1 MKPVEIEFLVKNNTR
16 QGLTGVSGG
25 IDGVEKDA
33 AAAQK
38 RIQALEAE
46 IARLHKVMATTP
58 KVDQTEDIRQI
69 ETLQRQLRELQAT
82 AKKTDLMPVNASA
95 VQRTYNGL
103 NVSIQQMARELPS
116 LAMGPQMFF
125 MAISNNLPIF
135 TDELA
140 RARKEYDLLTAS
152 GQKATPVW
160 KQVISSIGSFQ
171 TLLAVGITL
180 AVVYGKQIGNFVSSL
195 FRGKSAF
202 DAAAR
207 SAEAFHATM
216 LEGRRNAQSEVVK
229 LNLLYRA
236 ATDNARAMN
245 ERLEATKRLK
255 NEYPDYF
262 KNLSDEQIMVGK
274 AGDAYKSLV
283 ANIYEY
289 AKAQAAFKGMVDL
302 EQQGQMF
309 DTTANIDQYKK
320 AYDKYL
326 KAQEDVA
333 AKRKIYETTP
343 WAQRGNASE
352 PYRNL
357 TWAETLLLNARR
369 EMEELQKRIFE
380 EVKKYDGGE
389 EIIDEIKERFDGNL
403 GAFLQFIAEQRTKLA
418 TIAEKAQLKD
428 NPTGSSGSG
437 KKQPGDAD
445 SVDQLVEQYQAAI
458 LRQQQELSEQSVA
471 AMQEGADKER
481 AQIRLEYEKKRQL
494 YEEEERKMLTLIKKL
509 RASGADVDP
518 GAEKQTMAFSAAATA
533 SAAQLRDKQLAEVDK
548 KEEATYERLLQKYET
563 YQQGRLRLAEKYNN
577 DIRRLKDS
585 MVSSRL
591 EVLREQMTDY
601 FSGNVNLLSRPII
614 DAARLVEKG
623 WKDAGEGIATV
634 FSSQFGIEDSSGK
647 QREILV
653 TPILPNGD
661 VLSED
666 ELTSYIDNTLNG
678 AEDILKA
685 DTMGI
690 VIAVDVDPDG
700 SAGEK
705 LHQLQEAFYDLKQKK
720 EEGTGFDAVTSEAIK
735 SATQARDKALDEFDV
750 KFASQFP
757 QFEAWANRI
766 VSASVE
772 KLKTLLVEAQAE
784 LESLE
789 SDPASDSNAVAVAR
803 AKVVELKSKLEKYG
817 NKDPL
822 SPDDQS
828 IKKWQDLQEVLR
840 DASNEFKQI
849 GNQVEGTGGEILQ
862 LAGQVST
869 SIVTMIG
876 GIKFMATSA
885 GNELT
890 KIEKA
895 SVVLTIIAAAV
906 QVITAVVGLFSD
918 QESTMERNLRLAR
931 EFNEEL
937 RIMKERSKI
946 NSDTY
951 DSIFGDRLYDRYRQ
965 NVEVVRTALD
975 GLSETQEQ
983 IMTRGKEVF
992 ESFSKGSTGLANL
1005 DKVAKTWETVA
1016 DSVYNMQ
1023 VQTRHS
1029 TWFRSAK
1036 YKSLGSLVP
1045 ELFDDGELNMEALK
1059 EFVENGGDTFKHLSD
1074 ANRELLQSLVDDW
1087 ETYEEAIG
1095 AVNDYLQDIF
1105 GDLGNTLTDALVN
1118 AFENGTDAADS
1129 FVESVGQAMRK
1140 LAKDM
1145 IYSNTVGQAFEDAQR
1160 RFDEI
1165 NRENGLSDEERFA
1178 KWSEVMQQLVSDA
1191 MGQQDDF
1198 NRLWAEFRRI
1208 AAEAGLS
1215 IDDIQGT
1222 TQSGKAGAVNTVT
1235 QEAFSRVEGLVTSI
1249 QIHEANVDKAVEEGI
1264 VPVLGRSL
1272 EALNRI
1278 RINTDTLPLMY
1289 EMLAKFDREGI
1300 KVK

>member
-1 MKPVEIEFLVKNNTR
+1 MIKPVEIEFLVKNNTR
-16 QGLTGVSGG
+16 QGLSGVSGG
-25 IDGVEKDA
+25 IEGVEKSA
-33 AAAQK
+33 SAAQK

-46 IARLHKVMATTP
+46 IARLHKVMAETP
-58 KVDQTEDIRQI
+58 KMNQTENIRQI
-69 ETLQRQLRELQAT
+69 ETLQREIQALQNT
-82 AKKTDLMPVNASA
+82 AKKTDLMPVNAPA

-103 NVSIQQMARELPS
+103 NMSIQQMARELPS
-116 LAMGPQMFF
+116 LTMGPQMFF

-140 RARKEYDLLTAS
+140 RARREYELLTAS

-160 KQVISSIGSFQ
+160 KQVLSSIGSFQ

-180 AVVYGKQIGNFVSSL
+180 AVVYGKEIGNFVSSL
-195 FRGKSAF
+195 FLGKNAF

-216 LEGRRNAQSEVVK
+216 LEGNRNAQSEVVK

-236 ATDNARAMN
+236 ATDNARAMD

-255 NEYPDYF
+255 DEYPDYF

-274 AGDAYKSLV
+274 ASDAYKSLV

-289 AKAQAAFKGMVDL
+289 AKAQAAFKSMIDL

-309 DTTANIDQYKK
+309 DTTANIDQYKR

-333 AKRKIYETTP
+333 AKRKIYEATP
-343 WAQRGNASE
+343 WAQRGNASK
-352 PYRNL
+352 PYKDL

-369 EMEELQKRIFE
+369 EMKDLQKLVFD

-418 TIAEKAQLKD
+418 AIAEKAQLND
-428 NPTGSSGSG
+428 NPTNSP
-437 KKQPGDAD
+437 KQPENTD
-445 SVDQLVEQYQAAI
+445 SVDQLGEQYQAAV
-458 LRQQQELSEQSVA
+458 LKQQQELSELSVA
-471 AMQEGADKER
+471 AMQEGANKER
-481 AQIRLEYEKKRQL
+481 EQIRLDYEKKRQQ
-494 YEEEERKMLTLIKKL
+494 YEDEERKMLALIKKL

-518 GAEKQTMAFSAAATA
+518 GAEAQVMATSASALAAAA
-533 SAAQLRDKQLAEVDK
+533 KLRDKQLEEIDG
-548 KEEATYERLLQKYET
+548 KEAATYEKLLQKYET
-563 YQQGRLRLAEKYNN
+563 YQQGRLRLAQKYDA
-577 DIRRLKDS
+577 DIAKLAADPENQE
-585 MVSSRL
+585 M
-591 EVLREQMTDY
+591 
-601 FSGNVNLLSRPII
+601 
-614 DAARLVEKG
+614 ARL
-623 WKDAGEGIATV
+623 A
-634 FSSQFGIEDSSGK
+634 K
-647 QREILV
+647 Q
-653 TPILPNGD
+653 
-661 VLSED
+661 
-666 ELTSYIDNTLNG
+666 
-678 AEDILKA
+678 
-685 DTMGI
+685 
-690 VIAVDVDPDG
+690 
-700 SAGEK
+700 
-705 LHQLQEAFYDLKQKK
+705 
-720 EEGTGFDAVTSEAIK
+720 
-735 SATQARDKALDEFDV
+735 KALDEFDV

-757 QFEAWANRI
+757 QFEAWADRI
-766 VSASVE
+766 VAASVE
-772 KLKTLLVEAQAE
+772 KLKMLLSEAQAE
-784 LESLE
+784 LEALE
-789 SDPASDSNAVAVAR
+789 NDPTANNGAVAVAR
-803 AKVVELKSKLEKYG
+803 AKVVELKSKLEKSG
-817 NKDPL
+817 NEDPL
-822 SPDDQS
+822 APDDQS

-840 DASNEFKQI
+840 DASNEFEQI
-849 GNQVEGTGGEILQ
+849 GNQVGGTGGEILQ
-862 LAGQVST
+862 LAGQIST
-869 SIVTMIG
+869 SIITMIG
-876 GIKFMATSA
+876 GIQTMANAAAISIS
-885 GNELT
+885 NV
-890 KIEKA
+890 EKA
-895 SVVLTIIAAAV
+895 SVILTIIAAAV
-906 QVITAVVGLFSD
+906 QVITAVAGLFSD
-918 QESTMERNLRLAR
+918 QESSMERNLRLAR

-946 NSDTY
+946 DSDAY
-951 DSIFGDRLYDRYRQ
+951 DSIFGDRLYDRYKQ
-965 NVEVVRTALD
+965 NVEAVRTALD

-992 ESFSKGSTGLANL
+992 DSFSKGSTGLANL

-1016 DSVYNMQ
+1016 DSVYNMR

-1074 ANRELLQSLVDDW
+1074 ANRKLLQSLVDDW

-1105 GDLGNTLTDALVN
+1105 GDLGNTLTDALVD
-1118 AFENGTDAADS
+1118 AFENGTDAAES

-1145 IYSNTVGQAFEDAQR
+1145 IYSNTIGQAFEDAQR
-1160 RFDEI
+1160 RFDKI

-1178 KWSEVMQQLVSDA
+1178 KWSDAMQQLVSDA

-1222 TQSGKAGAVNTVT
+1222 SQSGKAGAVNTVT

-1249 QIHEANVDKAVEEGI
+1249 QIHEANVDRAVEEGI

>member
-16 QGLTGVSGG
+16 QGLSGVSGG
-25 IDGVEKDA
+25 VEGVEKSA

-46 IARLHKVMATTP
+46 IARLHKVMADTP
-58 KVDQTEDIRQI
+58 KMDQTENIRQI
-69 ETLQRQLRELQAT
+69 ETLQRELQELQST
-82 AKKTDLMPVNASA
+82 AKKTDLTPGNAPA

-103 NVSIQQMARELPS
+103 NMSIQQMARELPS

-140 RARKEYDLLTAS
+140 RARREYDLLTAS

-180 AVVYGKQIGNFVSSL
+180 AVVYGKEIGNFVSNL
-195 FRGKSAF
+195 FQGKKAF

-216 LEGRRNAQSEVVK
+216 AKGNVSAQEEITK
-229 LNLLYRA
+229 LNLLYKA
-236 ATDNARAMN
+236 ATDTVRPYEERQRAVKKLQEVYPSYFGNMDAELIMAGNLKATYDKLRTSIVELARARAASQALTKMEGEEILVTGAPSYKSFVSAFKEYAEAMSEMN
-245 ERLEATKRLK
+245 ELRGAYSRGPANDTAALEAARTSEKRFMEAADAMKEARKKL
-255 NEYPDYF
+255 F
-262 KNLSDEQIMVGK
+262 DEIG
-274 AGDAYKSLV
+274 S
-283 ANIYEY
+283 
-289 AKAQAAFKGMVDL
+289 
-302 EQQGQMF
+302 
-309 DTTANIDQYKK
+309 
-320 AYDKYL
+320 
-326 KAQEDVA
+326 
-333 AKRKIYETTP
+333 
-343 WAQRGNASE
+343 
-352 PYRNL
+352 
-357 TWAETLLLNARR
+357 
-369 EMEELQKRIFE
+369 FE
-380 EVKKYDGGE
+380 GGE
-389 EIIDEIKERFDGNL
+389 EVIKRIDEKFNGNL
-403 GAFLQFIAEQRTKLA
+403 ADYFRSNDELRRRLTEEASKSFTVDSPDDQNE
-418 TIAEKAQLKD
+418 AEKARRKAAEQALKD
-428 NPTGSSGSG
+428 AQSREKELQTS
-437 KKQPGDAD
+437 
-445 SVDQLVEQYQAAI
+445 
-458 LRQQQELSEQSVA
+458 LRKLRDEASQNGVA

-481 AQIRLEYEKKRQL
+481 AQIRLEYEKKRQQ
-494 YEEEERKMLTLIKKL
+494 YEDEERRMLALIKKL
-509 RASGADVDP
+509 RASGANVDP
-518 GAEKQTMAFSAAATA
+518 AAEKQVMAFSAAATA
-533 SAAQLRDKQLAEVDK
+533 SAAQLRDKQLAEIDK
-548 KEEATYERLLQKYET
+548 KEEATYEKLLQKYET
-563 YQQGRLRLAEKYNN
+563 YQQGRLRLAQKYDA
-577 DIRRLKDS
+577 DIAKLAADPQNQ
-585 MVSSRL
+585 
-591 EVLREQMTDY
+591 EV
-601 FSGNVNLLSRPII
+601 
-614 DAARLVEKG
+614 ARQ
-623 WKDAGEGIATV
+623 A
-634 FSSQFGIEDSSGK
+634 K
-647 QREILV
+647 Q
-653 TPILPNGD
+653 
-661 VLSED
+661 
-666 ELTSYIDNTLNG
+666 
-678 AEDILKA
+678 
-685 DTMGI
+685 
-690 VIAVDVDPDG
+690 
-700 SAGEK
+700 
-705 LHQLQEAFYDLKQKK
+705 
-720 EEGTGFDAVTSEAIK
+720 
-735 SATQARDKALDEFDV
+735 KALDEFDV

-757 QFEAWANRI
+757 QFEAWADRI
-766 VSASVE
+766 VAASVE
-772 KLKTLLVEAQAE
+772 KLKTLLAEAQAE

-789 SDPASDSNAVAVAR
+789 NNPEADSNAIAIAR
-803 AKVVELKSKLEKYG
+803 AKVVELMSELEKSG
-817 NKDPL
+817 DKAAL

-840 DASNEFKQI
+840 DASNEFEQI
-849 GNQVEGTGGEILQ
+849 GNQVGGTGGEILQ
-862 LAGQVST
+862 LAGQISS
-869 SIVTMIG
+869 SIITMIG
-876 GIKFMATSA
+876 GIQTMAKAAETSMS
-885 GNELT
+885 
-890 KIEKA
+890 KVEKA
-895 SVVLTIIAAAV
+895 SVILTIIAAAV

-918 QESTMERNLRLAR
+918 QESSMERNLRLAR

-946 NSDTY
+946 NSDAY
-951 DSIFGDRLYDRYRQ
+951 DSIFGDRLYDRYKQ
-965 NVEVVRTALD
+965 NVEAVRTALD
-975 GLSETQEQ
+975 GLSAAQEQ
-983 IMTRGKEVF
+983 IKSRGKEVF
-992 ESFSKGSTGLANL
+992 DSFSKGSTGLANL
-1005 DKVAKTWETVA
+1005 DKVANTWKTVA
-1016 DSVYNMQ
+1016 ESVYNMQ

-1045 ELFDDGELNMEALK
+1045 ELFDNGELDMEALK

-1074 ANRELLQSLVDDW
+1074 ANRELLQSLVNDW

-1105 GDLGNTLTDALVN
+1105 GELGNTLTDALVD

-1140 LAKDM
+1140 LAKEM
-1145 IYSNTVGQAFEDAQR
+1145 IYSSTLGQAFEDAQR

-1178 KWSEVMQQLVSDA
+1178 KWSDAMQQLVSDA
-1191 MGQQDDF
+1191 MGQQEDF

-1215 IDDIQGT
+1215 IDDVQGT

>member
-1 MKPVEIEFLVKNNTR
+1 MIKPVEIEFLVKNNTR
-16 QGLTGVSGG
+16 QGLSGVSGG
-25 IDGVEKDA
+25 IEGVEKSA
-33 AAAQK
+33 SAAQK

-46 IARLHKVMATTP
+46 IARLHKVMAETP
-58 KVDQTEDIRQI
+58 KMNQTENIRQI
-69 ETLQRQLRELQAT
+69 ETLQREIQALQNT
-82 AKKTDLMPVNASA
+82 AKKTDLMPVNAPA

-103 NVSIQQMARELPS
+103 NMSIQQMARELPS
-116 LAMGPQMFF
+116 LTMGPQMFF

-140 RARKEYDLLTAS
+140 RARREYELLTAS

-160 KQVISSIGSFQ
+160 KQVLSSIGSFQ

-180 AVVYGKQIGNFVSSL
+180 AVVYGKEIGNFVSSL
-195 FRGKSAF
+195 FLGKNAF

-216 LEGRRNAQSEVVK
+216 LEGNRNAQSEVVK

-236 ATDNARAMN
+236 ATDNARAMD

-255 NEYPDYF
+255 DEYPDYF

-274 AGDAYKSLV
+274 ASDAYKSLV

-289 AKAQAAFKGMVDL
+289 AKAQAAFKSMIDL

-309 DTTANIDQYKK
+309 DTTANIDQYKR

-326 KAQEDVA
+326 KFQEDVA
-333 AKRKIYETTP
+333 AKRKIYEATP
-343 WAQRGNASE
+343 WAQRGNASK
-352 PYRNL
+352 PYKDL
-357 TWAETLLLNARR
+357 TWAEVLLLNARR
-369 EMEELQKRIFE
+369 EMEDLQKQIFE

-389 EIIDEIKERFDGNL
+389 EVIDEIKERFDGNL

-418 TIAEKAQLKD
+418 AIAEKAQLND
-428 NPTGSSGSG
+428 NPTSE
-437 KKQPGDAD
+437 KKQSKNTD
-445 SVDQLVEQYQAAI
+445 SVDQLGEQYQAAV
-458 LRQQQELSEQSVA
+458 LKQRQELSELSVA

-481 AQIRLEYEKKRQL
+481 AQIRLEYEKKRQQ
-494 YEEEERKMLTLIKKL
+494 YEDEERKMLALIKKL

-518 GAEKQTMAFSAAATA
+518 GAEKQVMAFSAAATS

-548 KEEATYERLLQKYET
+548 KEEATYEKLLQKYET
-563 YQQGRLRLAEKYNN
+563 YQQGRLRLAQKYDA
-577 DIRRLKDS
+577 DIAKLAAAPQNQ
-585 MVSSRL
+585 
-591 EVLREQMTDY
+591 EVAQQ
-601 FSGNVNLLSRPII
+601 
-614 DAARLVEKG
+614 A
-623 WKDAGEGIATV
+623 
-634 FSSQFGIEDSSGK
+634 K
-647 QREILV
+647 Q
-653 TPILPNGD
+653 
-661 VLSED
+661 
-666 ELTSYIDNTLNG
+666 
-678 AEDILKA
+678 
-685 DTMGI
+685 
-690 VIAVDVDPDG
+690 
-700 SAGEK
+700 
-705 LHQLQEAFYDLKQKK
+705 
-720 EEGTGFDAVTSEAIK
+720 
-735 SATQARDKALDEFDV
+735 KALDEFDV

-757 QFEAWANRI
+757 QFEAWADRI
-766 VSASVE
+766 VAASVE
-772 KLKTLLVEAQAE
+772 KLKMLLSEAQAE
-784 LESLE
+784 LEALE
-789 SDPASDSNAVAVAR
+789 NDPTANNGAVAVAR
-803 AKVVELKSKLEKYG
+803 AKVVELKSKLEKSG
-817 NKDPL
+817 NEDPL
-822 SPDDQS
+822 APDDQS

-840 DASNEFKQI
+840 DASNEFEQI
-849 GNQVEGTGGEILQ
+849 GNQVGGTGGEILQ
-862 LAGQVST
+862 LAGQIST
-869 SIVTMIG
+869 SIITMIG
-876 GIKFMATSA
+876 GIQTMANAAAISIS
-885 GNELT
+885 NV
-890 KIEKA
+890 EKA
-895 SVVLTIIAAAV
+895 SVILTIIAAAV
-906 QVITAVVGLFSD
+906 QVITAVAGLFSD
-918 QESTMERNLRLAR
+918 QESSMERNLRLAR

-946 NSDTY
+946 DSDAY
-951 DSIFGDRLYDRYRQ
+951 DSIFGDRLYDRYKQ
-965 NVEVVRTALD
+965 NVEAVRTALD

-992 ESFSKGSTGLANL
+992 DSFSKGSTGLANL

-1016 DSVYNMQ
+1016 DSVYNMR

-1074 ANRELLQSLVDDW
+1074 ANRKLLQSLVDDW

-1105 GDLGNTLTDALVN
+1105 GDLGNTLTDALVD
-1118 AFENGTDAADS
+1118 AFENGTDAAES

-1145 IYSNTVGQAFEDAQR
+1145 IYSNTIGQAFEDAQR

-1178 KWSEVMQQLVSDA
+1178 KWSDAMQQLVSDA

-1222 TQSGKAGAVNTVT
+1222 SQSGKAGAVNTVT

-1249 QIHEANVDKAVEEGI
+1249 QIHEANVDRAVEEGI

>member
-1 MKPVEIEFLVKNNTR
+1 MIKPVEIEFLVKNNTR
-16 QGLTGVSGG
+16 QGLSGVSGG
-25 IDGVEKDA
+25 IEGVEKSA
-33 AAAQK
+33 SAAQK

-46 IARLHKVMATTP
+46 IARLHKVMAETP
-58 KVDQTEDIRQI
+58 KMNQTENIRQI
-69 ETLQRQLRELQAT
+69 ETLQREIQALQNT
-82 AKKTDLMPVNASA
+82 AKKTDLMPVNAPA

-103 NVSIQQMARELPS
+103 NMSIQQMARELPS
-116 LAMGPQMFF
+116 LTMGPQMFF

-140 RARKEYDLLTAS
+140 RARREYELLTAS

-160 KQVISSIGSFQ
+160 KQVLSSIGSFQ

-180 AVVYGKQIGNFVSSL
+180 AVVYGKEIGNFVSSL
-195 FRGKSAF
+195 FLGKNAF

-216 LEGRRNAQSEVVK
+216 LEGNRNAQSEVVK

-236 ATDNARAMN
+236 ATDNARAMD

-255 NEYPDYF
+255 DEYPDYF

-274 AGDAYKSLV
+274 ASDAYKSLV

-289 AKAQAAFKGMVDL
+289 AKAQAAFKSMVDL

-309 DTTANIDQYKK
+309 DTTANIDQYKR

-326 KAQEDVA
+326 KFQEDVA
-333 AKRKIYETTP
+333 AKRKIYEATP
-343 WAQRGNASE
+343 WAQRGNASK
-352 PYRNL
+352 PYKDL
-357 TWAETLLLNARR
+357 TWAEVLLLNARR
-369 EMEELQKRIFE
+369 EMEDLQKQIFE

-389 EIIDEIKERFDGNL
+389 EVIDEIKERFDGNL

-418 TIAEKAQLKD
+418 AIAEKAQLND
-428 NPTGSSGSG
+428 NPTSE
-437 KKQPGDAD
+437 KKQSKNTD
-445 SVDQLVEQYQAAI
+445 SVDQLGEQYQAAV
-458 LRQQQELSEQSVA
+458 LKQRQELSELSVA

-481 AQIRLEYEKKRQL
+481 AQIRLEYEKKRQQ
-494 YEEEERKMLTLIKKL
+494 YEDEERKMLALIKKL

-518 GAEKQTMAFSAAATA
+518 GAEKQVMAFSAAATS

-548 KEEATYERLLQKYET
+548 KEEATYEKLLQKYET
-563 YQQGRLRLAEKYNN
+563 YQQGRLRLAQKYDA
-577 DIRRLKDS
+577 DIAKLAAAPQNQ
-585 MVSSRL
+585 
-591 EVLREQMTDY
+591 EVAQQ
-601 FSGNVNLLSRPII
+601 
-614 DAARLVEKG
+614 A
-623 WKDAGEGIATV
+623 
-634 FSSQFGIEDSSGK
+634 K
-647 QREILV
+647 Q
-653 TPILPNGD
+653 
-661 VLSED
+661 
-666 ELTSYIDNTLNG
+666 
-678 AEDILKA
+678 
-685 DTMGI
+685 
-690 VIAVDVDPDG
+690 
-700 SAGEK
+700 
-705 LHQLQEAFYDLKQKK
+705 
-720 EEGTGFDAVTSEAIK
+720 
-735 SATQARDKALDEFDV
+735 KALDEFDV

-757 QFEAWANRI
+757 QFEAWADRI
-766 VSASVE
+766 VAASVE
-772 KLKTLLVEAQAE
+772 KLKMLLSEAQAE
-784 LESLE
+784 LEALE
-789 SDPASDSNAVAVAR
+789 NDPTANNGAVAVAR
-803 AKVVELKSKLEKYG
+803 AKVVELKSKLEKSG
-817 NKDPL
+817 NEDPL
-822 SPDDQS
+822 APDDQS

-840 DASNEFKQI
+840 DASNEFEQI
-849 GNQVEGTGGEILQ
+849 GNQVGGTGGEILQ
-862 LAGQVST
+862 LAGQIST
-869 SIVTMIG
+869 SIITMIG
-876 GIKFMATSA
+876 GIQTMANAAAISIS
-885 GNELT
+885 NV
-890 KIEKA
+890 EKA
-895 SVVLTIIAAAV
+895 SVILTIIAAAV
-906 QVITAVVGLFSD
+906 QVITAVAGLFSD
-918 QESTMERNLRLAR
+918 QESSMERNLRLAR

-946 NSDTY
+946 DSDAY
-951 DSIFGDRLYDRYRQ
+951 DSIFGDRLYDRYKQ
-965 NVEVVRTALD
+965 NVEAVRTALD

-992 ESFSKGSTGLANL
+992 DSFSKGSTGLANL

-1016 DSVYNMQ
+1016 DSVYNMR

-1074 ANRELLQSLVDDW
+1074 ANRKLLQSLVDDW

-1105 GDLGNTLTDALVN
+1105 GDLGNTLTDALVD
-1118 AFENGTDAADS
+1118 AFENGTDAAES

-1145 IYSNTVGQAFEDAQR
+1145 IYSNTIGQAFEDAQR

-1178 KWSEVMQQLVSDA
+1178 KWSDAMQQLVSDA

-1222 TQSGKAGAVNTVT
+1222 SQSGKAGAVNTVT

-1249 QIHEANVDKAVEEGI
+1249 QIHEANVDRAVEEGI

>member
-1 MKPVEIEFLVKNNTR
+1 MIKPVEIEFLVKNNTR
-16 QGLTGVSGG
+16 QGLSGVSGG
-25 IDGVEKDA
+25 IEGVEKSA

-46 IARLHKVMATTP
+46 IARLHKVMADTP
-58 KVDQTEDIRQI
+58 KMDQTENIRQI
-69 ETLQRQLRELQAT
+69 ETLQRELQELQST
-82 AKKTDLMPVNASA
+82 AKKTDLTPGNAPA

-103 NVSIQQMARELPS
+103 NMSIQQMARELPS

-140 RARKEYDLLTAS
+140 RARREYDLLTAS

-180 AVVYGKQIGNFVSSL
+180 AVVYGKEIGNFVSNL
-195 FRGKSAF
+195 FQGKKAF

-216 LEGRRNAQSEVVK
+216 LEGSKNAQSEVVK

-236 ATDNARAMN
+236 ATDNTRAMD

-255 NEYPDYF
+255 DEYPDYF

-274 AGDAYKSLV
+274 ASDAYKSLV

-289 AKAQAAFKGMVDL
+289 AKAQAAFKSMVDL

-309 DTTANIDQYKK
+309 DTAANIEQYKR
-320 AYDKYL
+320 AYDRYL

-333 AKRKIYETTP
+333 AKRKIYEATP

-369 EMEELQKRIFE
+369 EMEDLQKRIFE

-389 EIIDEIKERFDGNL
+389 EVIDEIKERFDGNL

-418 TIAEKAQLKD
+418 AIAEKAQLND
-428 NPTGSSGSG
+428 NPTGSSGG
-437 KKQPGDAD
+437 GNKQPNNTDP
-445 SVDQLVEQYQAAI
+445 VDQLGEQYQAAI
-458 LRQQQELSEQSVA
+458 LKQRQELSELSVA

-481 AQIRLEYEKKRQL
+481 AQIRLEYEKKRQQ
-494 YEEEERKMLTLIKKL
+494 YEDEERKMLALIKKL

-518 GAEKQTMAFSAAATA
+518 GAEKQVMAFSAAATS
-533 SAAQLRDKQLAEVDK
+533 SAAQLRDKQLAEIDK
-548 KEEATYERLLQKYET
+548 KEEATYEKLLQKYET
-563 YQQGRLRLAEKYNN
+563 YQQGRLRLAQKYDA
-577 DIRRLKDS
+577 DIAKLAADPQNQ
-585 MVSSRL
+585 
-591 EVLREQMTDY
+591 EV
-601 FSGNVNLLSRPII
+601 
-614 DAARLVEKG
+614 ARQ
-623 WKDAGEGIATV
+623 A
-634 FSSQFGIEDSSGK
+634 K
-647 QREILV
+647 Q
-653 TPILPNGD
+653 
-661 VLSED
+661 
-666 ELTSYIDNTLNG
+666 
-678 AEDILKA
+678 
-685 DTMGI
+685 
-690 VIAVDVDPDG
+690 
-700 SAGEK
+700 
-705 LHQLQEAFYDLKQKK
+705 
-720 EEGTGFDAVTSEAIK
+720 
-735 SATQARDKALDEFDV
+735 KALDEFDV

-757 QFEAWANRI
+757 QFEAWADRVMAASIGRLEQMVVEAQEELENLQSELPGDNNAIAIARAKAASAEKQLAKKRAEIDNKTTDTTSWTELHRVLTDVVDTFDKVGDAIGGTAGEI
-766 VSASVE
+766 VSAAGNIAGS
-772 KLKTLLVEAQAE
+772 TLQMVNTIQAFQK
-784 LESLE
+784 
-789 SDPASDSNAVAVAR
+789 
-803 AKVVELKSKLEKYG
+803 AKA
-817 NKDPL
+817 NKDTL
-822 SPDDQS
+822 GMASGILGGIS
-828 IKKWQDLQEVLR
+828 AGINVLTTIFGLF
-840 DASNEFKQI
+840 D
-849 GNQVEGTGGEILQ
+849 GGE
-862 LAGQVST
+862 S
-869 SIVTMIG
+869 S
-876 GIKFMATSA
+876 
-885 GNELT
+885 
-890 KIEKA
+890 
-895 SVVLTIIAAAV
+895 
-906 QVITAVVGLFSD
+906 
-918 QESTMERNLRLAR
+918 MERNLRLAR

-946 NSDTY
+946 DSDAY
-951 DSIFGDRLYDRYRQ
+951 DSIFGDRLYDRYKQ
-965 NVEVVRTALD
+965 NVEAVRTALD
-975 GLSETQEQ
+975 GLSAAQEQ
-983 IMTRGKEVF
+983 IKSRGKEVF
-992 ESFSKGSTGLANL
+992 DSFSKGSTGLANL
-1005 DKVAKTWETVA
+1005 DKVANTWKTVA
-1016 DSVYNMQ
+1016 ESVYNMQ

-1036 YKSLGSLVP
+1036 YASLGSLVP
-1045 ELFDDGELNMEALK
+1045 ELFDNGELNMEALK
-1059 EFVENGGDTFKHLSD
+1059 EFVENGGDAFKHLSD
-1074 ANRELLQSLVDDW
+1074 ANRELLQSLVNDW

-1105 GDLGNTLTDALVN
+1105 GELGNTLTDALVD

-1140 LAKDM
+1140 LAKEM
-1145 IYSNTVGQAFEDAQR
+1145 IYSSTLGQAFEDAQR

-1178 KWSEVMQQLVSDA
+1178 KWSDAMQQLVSDA
-1191 MGQQDDF
+1191 MGQQEDF

-1215 IDDIQGT
+1215 IDDVQGT

>member
-58 KVDQTEDIRQI
+58 KVDQTENIRQI
-69 ETLQRQLRELQAT
+69 ETLQRQLRDLQAT

-103 NVSIQQMARELPS
+103 NVSIQQIARELPS
-116 LAMGPQMFF
+116 LTMGPQMFF

-255 NEYPDYF
+255 DEYPDYF
-262 KNLSDEQIMVGK
+262 KNLSDEQIMVGE

-343 WAQRGNASE
+343 WVQRGNASE

-403 GAFLQFIAEQRTKLA
+403 GVFLQFIAEQRTKLA

-428 NPTGSSGSG
+428 SPTGSSGSG

-445 SVDQLVEQYQAAI
+445 SVDQLGEQYQAAI
-458 LRQQQELSEQSVA
+458 LRQQQELSEQSVT

-518 GAEKQTMAFSAAATA
+518 AAEKQAMAFSAAAIA
-533 SAAQLRDKQLAEVDK
+533 SAAQFRDKQLAEVDK
-548 KEEATYERLLQKYET
+548 KEEATYEELLQKYET
-563 YQQGRLRLAEKYNN
+563 YQQGRLRLAQKYDA
-577 DIRRLKDS
+577 DIAKLAADPRNQ
-585 MVSSRL
+585 
-591 EVLREQMTDY
+591 EV
-601 FSGNVNLLSRPII
+601 
-614 DAARLVEKG
+614 ARL
-623 WKDAGEGIATV
+623 A
-634 FSSQFGIEDSSGK
+634 K
-647 QREILV
+647 Q
-653 TPILPNGD
+653 
-661 VLSED
+661 
-666 ELTSYIDNTLNG
+666 
-678 AEDILKA
+678 
-685 DTMGI
+685 
-690 VIAVDVDPDG
+690 
-700 SAGEK
+700 
-705 LHQLQEAFYDLKQKK
+705 
-720 EEGTGFDAVTSEAIK
+720 
-735 SATQARDKALDEFDV
+735 KALDEFDV

-757 QFEAWANRI
+757 QFEAWADKIIRMSIGELDDLLAQTQDRLAQLQVGNPDDNAIGLANAEIVKLQEQLARKRAETDNKATDTTSWTELHRVLTDVVDTFDKAGDAIGGTAGKI
-766 VSASVE
+766 VSAAGSIAGS
-772 KLKTLLVEAQAE
+772 TLQMINTIQAF
-784 LESLE
+784 
-789 SDPASDSNAVAVAR
+789 NK
-803 AKVVELKSKLEKYG
+803 AKS
-817 NKDPL
+817 NKDTL
-822 SPDDQS
+822 GMASGILGGIS
-828 IKKWQDLQEVLR
+828 SGISVLTTIF
-840 DASNEFKQI
+840 DIFD
-849 GNQVEGTGGEILQ
+849 GGE
-862 LAGQVST
+862 T
-869 SIVTMIG
+869 S
-876 GIKFMATSA
+876 
-885 GNELT
+885 
-890 KIEKA
+890 
-895 SVVLTIIAAAV
+895 
-906 QVITAVVGLFSD
+906 
-918 QESTMERNLRLAR
+918 MERNLRLAR

-946 NSDTY
+946 DSDTY
-951 DSIFGDRLYDRYRQ
+951 NSIFGDRLYDRYRQ
-965 NVEVVRTALD
+965 NVEAVRIALD

-1005 DKVAKTWETVA
+1005 DKMAKTWETVA

-1087 ETYEEAIG
+1087 ETYEDAIG

-1105 GDLGNTLTDALVN
+1105 GDLGNTLTDALVD

-1178 KWSEVMQQLVSDA
+1178 RWSEVMQQLVSDA

>member
-1 MKPVEIEFLVKNNTR
+1 MIKPVEIEFLVKNNTR
-16 QGLTGVSGG
+16 QGLSGVSGG
-25 IDGVEKDA
+25 IEGVEKSA
-33 AAAQK
+33 SAAQK

-46 IARLHKVMATTP
+46 IARLHKVMAETP
-58 KVDQTEDIRQI
+58 KMDQTENIRQI
-69 ETLQRQLRELQAT
+69 ETLQREIQALQNT
-82 AKKTDLMPVNASA
+82 AKKTDLMPVNAPA

-103 NVSIQQMARELPS
+103 NMSIQQMARELPS
-116 LAMGPQMFF
+116 LTMGLQMFF
-125 MAISNNLPIF
+125 MAISNNWPIF
-135 TDELA
+135 ADNLA

-160 KQVISSIGSFQ
+160 KQVLSSIGSFQ

-180 AVVYGKQIGNFVSSL
+180 AVVYGKEIGNFVSSL
-195 FRGKSAF
+195 FRGKNAF

-216 LEGRRNAQSEVVK
+216 LEGSKNAQSEVVK

-236 ATDNARAMN
+236 ATDNARAMD

-255 NEYPDYF
+255 DEYPDYF

-274 AGDAYKSLV
+274 ASDAYKSLV

-289 AKAQAAFKGMVDL
+289 AKAQAAFKSMVDL
-302 EQQGQMF
+302 EQQRQMF
-309 DTTANIDQYKK
+309 DTAANIEQYKK
-320 AYDKYL
+320 AYDRYL

-333 AKRKIYETTP
+333 AKRKIYEATP
-343 WAQRGNASE
+343 WAQRGNASK
-352 PYRNL
+352 PYKDL
-357 TWAETLLLNARR
+357 TWAEVLLLNARR
-369 EMEELQKRIFE
+369 EMEDLQKQIFE

-389 EIIDEIKERFDGNL
+389 EVIDEIKERFDGNL

-418 TIAEKAQLKD
+418 AIAEKAQLSD
-428 NPTGSSGSG
+428 NPTSE
-437 KKQPGDAD
+437 KKQSKNTD
-445 SVDQLVEQYQAAI
+445 SVDQLGEQYQAAV
-458 LRQQQELSEQSVA
+458 LKQRQELSELSVA

-481 AQIRLEYEKKRQL
+481 AQIRLEYEKKRQQ
-494 YEEEERKMLTLIKKL
+494 YEDEERKMLALIKKL

-518 GAEKQTMAFSAAATA
+518 GAEKQVMAFSAAATS

-548 KEEATYERLLQKYET
+548 KEEATYEKLLQKYET
-563 YQQGRLRLAEKYNN
+563 YQQGRLRLAQKYDA
-577 DIRRLKDS
+577 DIAKLAAAPQNQ
-585 MVSSRL
+585 
-591 EVLREQMTDY
+591 EVAQQ
-601 FSGNVNLLSRPII
+601 
-614 DAARLVEKG
+614 A
-623 WKDAGEGIATV
+623 
-634 FSSQFGIEDSSGK
+634 K
-647 QREILV
+647 Q
-653 TPILPNGD
+653 
-661 VLSED
+661 
-666 ELTSYIDNTLNG
+666 
-678 AEDILKA
+678 
-685 DTMGI
+685 
-690 VIAVDVDPDG
+690 
-700 SAGEK
+700 
-705 LHQLQEAFYDLKQKK
+705 
-720 EEGTGFDAVTSEAIK
+720 
-735 SATQARDKALDEFDV
+735 KALDEFDV

-757 QFEAWANRI
+757 QFEAWADRI
-766 VSASVE
+766 VAASVE
-772 KLKTLLVEAQAE
+772 KLKMLLSEAQAE
-784 LESLE
+784 LEALE
-789 SDPASDSNAVAVAR
+789 NDPTANNGAVAVAR
-803 AKVVELKSKLEKYG
+803 AKVVELKSKLEKSG
-817 NKDPL
+817 NEDPL
-822 SPDDQS
+822 APDDQS

-840 DASNEFKQI
+840 DASNEFEQI
-849 GNQVEGTGGEILQ
+849 GNQVGGTGGEILQ
-862 LAGQVST
+862 LAGQIST
-869 SIVTMIG
+869 SIITMIG
-876 GIKFMATSA
+876 GIQTMANAAAISIS
-885 GNELT
+885 NV
-890 KIEKA
+890 EKA
-895 SVVLTIIAAAV
+895 SVILTIIAAAV
-906 QVITAVVGLFSD
+906 QVITAVAGLFSD
-918 QESTMERNLRLAR
+918 QESSMERNLRLAR

-946 NSDTY
+946 DSDAY
-951 DSIFGDRLYDRYRQ
+951 DSIFGDRLYDRYKQ
-965 NVEVVRTALD
+965 NVEAVRTALD

-992 ESFSKGSTGLANL
+992 DSFSKGSTGLANL

-1016 DSVYNMQ
+1016 DSVYNMR

-1074 ANRELLQSLVDDW
+1074 ANRKLLQSLVDDW

-1105 GDLGNTLTDALVN
+1105 GDLGNTLTDALVD
-1118 AFENGTDAADS
+1118 AFENGTDAAES

-1145 IYSNTVGQAFEDAQR
+1145 IYSNTIGQAFEDAQR

-1178 KWSEVMQQLVSDA
+1178 KWSDAMQQLVSDA

-1222 TQSGKAGAVNTVT
+1222 SQSGKAGAVNTVT

-1249 QIHEANVDKAVEEGI
+1249 QIHEANVDRAVEEGI

>member
-1 MKPVEIEFLVKNNTR
+1 MIKPVEIEFLVKNNTR
-16 QGLTGVSGG
+16 QGLSGVSGG
-25 IDGVEKDA
+25 IEGVEKSA
-33 AAAQK
+33 SAAQK

-46 IARLHKVMATTP
+46 IARLHKVMAETP
-58 KVDQTEDIRQI
+58 KMNQTENIRQI
-69 ETLQRQLRELQAT
+69 ETLQREIQALQNT
-82 AKKTDLMPVNASA
+82 AKKTDLMPVNAPA

-103 NVSIQQMARELPS
+103 NMSIQQMARELPS
-116 LAMGPQMFF
+116 LTMGPQMFF

-140 RARKEYDLLTAS
+140 RARREYELLTAS

-160 KQVISSIGSFQ
+160 KQVLSSIGSFQ

-180 AVVYGKQIGNFVSSL
+180 AVVYGKEIGNFVSSL
-195 FRGKSAF
+195 FLGKNAF

-216 LEGRRNAQSEVVK
+216 LEGNRNAQSEVVK

-236 ATDNARAMN
+236 ATDNARAMD

-255 NEYPDYF
+255 DEYPDYF

-274 AGDAYKSLV
+274 ASDAYKSLV

-289 AKAQAAFKGMVDL
+289 AKAQAAFKSMIDL

-309 DTTANIDQYKK
+309 DTTANIDQYKR

-326 KAQEDVA
+326 KFQEDVA
-333 AKRKIYETTP
+333 AKRKIYEATP
-343 WAQRGNASE
+343 WAQRGNASK
-352 PYRNL
+352 PYKDL
-357 TWAETLLLNARR
+357 TWAEVLLLNARR
-369 EMEELQKRIFE
+369 EMEDLQKQIFE

-389 EIIDEIKERFDGNL
+389 EVIDEIKERFDGNL

-418 TIAEKAQLKD
+418 AIAEKAQLND
-428 NPTGSSGSG
+428 NPTSE
-437 KKQPGDAD
+437 KKQSKNTD
-445 SVDQLVEQYQAAI
+445 SVDQLGEQYQAAV
-458 LRQQQELSEQSVA
+458 LKQRQELSELSVA

-481 AQIRLEYEKKRQL
+481 AQIRLEYEKKRQQ
-494 YEEEERKMLTLIKKL
+494 YEDEERKMLALIKKL

-518 GAEKQTMAFSAAATA
+518 GAEKQVMAFSAAATS

-548 KEEATYERLLQKYET
+548 KEEATYEKLLQKYET
-563 YQQGRLRLAEKYNN
+563 YQQGRLRLAQKYDA
-577 DIRRLKDS
+577 DIAKLAAAPQNQ
-585 MVSSRL
+585 
-591 EVLREQMTDY
+591 EVAQQ
-601 FSGNVNLLSRPII
+601 
-614 DAARLVEKG
+614 A
-623 WKDAGEGIATV
+623 
-634 FSSQFGIEDSSGK
+634 K
-647 QREILV
+647 Q
-653 TPILPNGD
+653 
-661 VLSED
+661 
-666 ELTSYIDNTLNG
+666 
-678 AEDILKA
+678 
-685 DTMGI
+685 
-690 VIAVDVDPDG
+690 
-700 SAGEK
+700 
-705 LHQLQEAFYDLKQKK
+705 
-720 EEGTGFDAVTSEAIK
+720 
-735 SATQARDKALDEFDV
+735 KALDEFDV

-757 QFEAWANRI
+757 QFEAWADRI
-766 VSASVE
+766 VAASVE
-772 KLKTLLVEAQAE
+772 KLKMLLSEAQAE
-784 LESLE
+784 LEALE
-789 SDPASDSNAVAVAR
+789 NDPTANNGAVAVAR
-803 AKVVELKSKLEKYG
+803 AKVVELKSKLEKSG
-817 NKDPL
+817 NEDPL
-822 SPDDQS
+822 APDDQS

-840 DASNEFKQI
+840 DASNEFEQI
-849 GNQVEGTGGEILQ
+849 GNQVGGTGGEILQ
-862 LAGQVST
+862 LAGQIST
-869 SIVTMIG
+869 SIITMIG
-876 GIKFMATSA
+876 GIQTMANAAAISIS
-885 GNELT
+885 NV
-890 KIEKA
+890 EKA
-895 SVVLTIIAAAV
+895 SVILTIIAAAV
-906 QVITAVVGLFSD
+906 QVITAVAGLFSD
-918 QESTMERNLRLAR
+918 QESSMERNLRLAR

-946 NSDTY
+946 DSDAY
-951 DSIFGDRLYDRYRQ
+951 DSIFGDRLYDRYKQ
-965 NVEVVRTALD
+965 NVEAVRTALD

-992 ESFSKGSTGLANL
+992 DSFSKGSTGLANL

-1016 DSVYNMQ
+1016 DSVYNMR

-1074 ANRELLQSLVDDW
+1074 ANRKLLQSLVDDW

-1105 GDLGNTLTDALVN
+1105 GDLGNTLTDALVD
-1118 AFENGTDAADS
+1118 AFENGTDAAES

-1145 IYSNTVGQAFEDAQR
+1145 IYSNTIGQAFEDAQR
-1160 RFDEI
+1160 RFDKI

-1178 KWSEVMQQLVSDA
+1178 KWSDAMQQLVSDA

-1222 TQSGKAGAVNTVT
+1222 SQSGKAGAVNTVT

-1249 QIHEANVDKAVEEGI
+1249 QIHEANVDRAVEEGI

>member
-16 QGLTGVSGG
+16 QGLSGVSGG
-25 IDGVEKDA
+25 IEGVEKDA
-33 AAAQK
+33 TAAQK
-38 RIQALEAE
+38 RILALEAE

-58 KVDQTEDIRQI
+58 KMDQTENIRQI
-69 ETLQRQLRELQAT
+69 ETLQRELQELQAT
-82 AKKTDLMPVNASA
+82 AKKTDLTPVNAPA

-103 NVSIQQMARELPS
+103 NMSIQQMARELPS
-116 LAMGPQMFF
+116 LTMGPQMFF

-160 KQVISSIGSFQ
+160 KQVLSSIASFQ

-180 AVVYGKQIGNFVSSL
+180 AVVYGKEIGNFVSSL

-216 LEGRRNAQSEVVK
+216 LEGSKNAQSEVVK

-236 ATDNARAMN
+236 ATDNARAMD

-255 NEYPDYF
+255 DEYPDYF

-274 AGDAYKSLV
+274 ASDAYKSLV

-289 AKAQAAFKGMVDL
+289 AKAQAAFKSMVDL
-302 EQQGQMF
+302 EQQGQIF
-309 DTTANIDQYKK
+309 DTTANIDQYKR

-333 AKRKIYETTP
+333 AKRKIYEATP
-343 WAQRGNASE
+343 WAQRGNASK
-352 PYRNL
+352 PYKDL

-369 EMEELQKRIFE
+369 EMKDLQKLVFD

-418 TIAEKAQLKD
+418 AIAEKAQLND
-428 NPTGSSGSG
+428 NPTNSP
-437 KKQPGDAD
+437 KQPENTD
-445 SVDQLVEQYQAAI
+445 SVDQLGEQYQAAV
-458 LRQQQELSEQSVA
+458 LKQQQELSELSVA
-471 AMQEGADKER
+471 AMQEGANKER
-481 AQIRLEYEKKRQL
+481 EQIRLDYEKKRQQ
-494 YEEEERKMLTLIKKL
+494 YEDEERKMLALIKKL

-518 GAEKQTMAFSAAATA
+518 GAEAQVMATSASALAAAA
-533 SAAQLRDKQLAEVDK
+533 KLRDKQLEEIDG
-548 KEEATYERLLQKYET
+548 KEAATYEKLLQKYET
-563 YQQGRLRLAEKYNN
+563 YQQGRLRLAQKYDA
-577 DIRRLKDS
+577 DIAKLAADPENQE
-585 MVSSRL
+585 M
-591 EVLREQMTDY
+591 
-601 FSGNVNLLSRPII
+601 
-614 DAARLVEKG
+614 ARL
-623 WKDAGEGIATV
+623 A
-634 FSSQFGIEDSSGK
+634 K
-647 QREILV
+647 Q
-653 TPILPNGD
+653 
-661 VLSED
+661 
-666 ELTSYIDNTLNG
+666 
-678 AEDILKA
+678 
-685 DTMGI
+685 
-690 VIAVDVDPDG
+690 
-700 SAGEK
+700 
-705 LHQLQEAFYDLKQKK
+705 
-720 EEGTGFDAVTSEAIK
+720 
-735 SATQARDKALDEFDV
+735 KALDEFDV

-757 QFEAWANRI
+757 QFEAWADRI
-766 VSASVE
+766 VAASVE
-772 KLKTLLVEAQAE
+772 KLKMLLSEAQAE
-784 LESLE
+784 LEALE
-789 SDPASDSNAVAVAR
+789 NDPTANNGAVAVAR
-803 AKVVELKSKLEKYG
+803 AKVVELKSKLEKSG
-817 NKDPL
+817 NEDPL
-822 SPDDQS
+822 APDDQS

-840 DASNEFKQI
+840 DASNEFEQI
-849 GNQVEGTGGEILQ
+849 GNQVGGTGGEILQ
-862 LAGQVST
+862 LAGQIST
-869 SIVTMIG
+869 SIITMIG
-876 GIKFMATSA
+876 GIQTMANAAAISIS
-885 GNELT
+885 NV
-890 KIEKA
+890 EKA
-895 SVVLTIIAAAV
+895 SVILTIIAAAV
-906 QVITAVVGLFSD
+906 QVITAVAGLFSD
-918 QESTMERNLRLAR
+918 QESSMERNLRLAR

-946 NSDTY
+946 DSDAY
-951 DSIFGDRLYDRYRQ
+951 DSIFGDRLYDRYKQ
-965 NVEVVRTALD
+965 NVEAVRTALD

-992 ESFSKGSTGLANL
+992 DSFSKGSTGLANL

-1016 DSVYNMQ
+1016 DSVYNMR

-1074 ANRELLQSLVDDW
+1074 ANRKLLQSLVDDW

-1105 GDLGNTLTDALVN
+1105 GDLGNTLTDALVD
-1118 AFENGTDAADS
+1118 AFENGTDAAES

-1145 IYSNTVGQAFEDAQR
+1145 IYSNTIGQAFEDAQR

-1178 KWSEVMQQLVSDA
+1178 KWSDAMQQLVSDA

-1222 TQSGKAGAVNTVT
+1222 SQSGKAGAVNTVT

-1249 QIHEANVDKAVEEGI
+1249 QIHEANVDRAVEEGI

>member
-1 MKPVEIEFLVKNNTR
+1 MIKPVEIEFLVKNNTR
-16 QGLTGVSGG
+16 QGLSGVSGG
-25 IDGVEKDA
+25 IEGVEKSA
-33 AAAQK
+33 SAAQK

-46 IARLHKVMATTP
+46 IAQLHKVMAETP
-58 KVDQTEDIRQI
+58 KMDQTENIRQI
-69 ETLQRQLRELQAT
+69 ETLQREIQALQNT
-82 AKKTDLMPVNASA
+82 AKKTDLMPVNAPA

-103 NVSIQQMARELPS
+103 NMSIQQMARELPS
-116 LAMGPQMFF
+116 LTMGPQMFF
-125 MAISNNLPIF
+125 MAISNNWPIF

-140 RARKEYDLLTAS
+140 RARREYELLTAS

-160 KQVISSIGSFQ
+160 KQVLSSIGSFQ

-180 AVVYGKQIGNFVSSL
+180 AVVYGKEIGNFVSSL
-195 FRGKSAF
+195 FRGKNAF

-216 LEGRRNAQSEVVK
+216 LEGNRNAQSEVVK

-236 ATDNARAMN
+236 ATDNARAMD

-255 NEYPDYF
+255 DEYPDYF

-274 AGDAYKSLV
+274 ASDAYKSLV

-289 AKAQAAFKGMVDL
+289 AKAQAAFKSMVDL

-309 DTTANIDQYKK
+309 DTTANIDQYKR

-326 KAQEDVA
+326 KFQEDVA
-333 AKRKIYETTP
+333 AKRKIYEATP
-343 WAQRGNASE
+343 WAQRGNASK
-352 PYRNL
+352 PYKDL
-357 TWAETLLLNARR
+357 TWAEVLLLNARR
-369 EMEELQKRIFE
+369 EMEDLQKQIFE

-389 EIIDEIKERFDGNL
+389 EVIDEIKERFDGNL

-418 TIAEKAQLKD
+418 AIAEKAQLND
-428 NPTGSSGSG
+428 NPTSE
-437 KKQPGDAD
+437 KKQSKNTD
-445 SVDQLVEQYQAAI
+445 SVDQLGEQYQAAV
-458 LRQQQELSEQSVA
+458 LKQRQELSELSVA

-481 AQIRLEYEKKRQL
+481 AQIRLEYEKKRQQ
-494 YEEEERKMLTLIKKL
+494 YEDEERKMLALIKKL

-518 GAEKQTMAFSAAATA
+518 GAEKQVMAFSAAATS

-548 KEEATYERLLQKYET
+548 KEEATYEKLLQKYET
-563 YQQGRLRLAEKYNN
+563 YQQGRLRLAQKYDA
-577 DIRRLKDS
+577 DIAKLAAAPQNQ
-585 MVSSRL
+585 
-591 EVLREQMTDY
+591 EVAQQ
-601 FSGNVNLLSRPII
+601 
-614 DAARLVEKG
+614 A
-623 WKDAGEGIATV
+623 
-634 FSSQFGIEDSSGK
+634 K
-647 QREILV
+647 Q
-653 TPILPNGD
+653 
-661 VLSED
+661 
-666 ELTSYIDNTLNG
+666 
-678 AEDILKA
+678 
-685 DTMGI
+685 
-690 VIAVDVDPDG
+690 
-700 SAGEK
+700 
-705 LHQLQEAFYDLKQKK
+705 
-720 EEGTGFDAVTSEAIK
+720 
-735 SATQARDKALDEFDV
+735 KALDEFDV

-757 QFEAWANRI
+757 QFEAWADRI
-766 VSASVE
+766 VAASVE
-772 KLKTLLVEAQAE
+772 KLKTLLSEAQAE
-784 LESLE
+784 LEALE
-789 SDPASDSNAVAVAR
+789 NDPTANNGAVAVAR
-803 AKVVELKSKLEKYG
+803 AKVVELKSKLEKSG
-817 NKDPL
+817 NEDPL
-822 SPDDQS
+822 APDDQS

-840 DASNEFKQI
+840 DASNEFEQI
-849 GNQVEGTGGEILQ
+849 GNQVGGTGGEILQ
-862 LAGQVST
+862 LAGQIST
-869 SIVTMIG
+869 SIITMIG
-876 GIKFMATSA
+876 GIQTMANAAAISIS
-885 GNELT
+885 NV
-890 KIEKA
+890 EKA
-895 SVVLTIIAAAV
+895 SVILTIIAAAV
-906 QVITAVVGLFSD
+906 QVITAVAGLFSD
-918 QESTMERNLRLAR
+918 QESSMERNLRLAR

-946 NSDTY
+946 DSDAY
-951 DSIFGDRLYDRYRQ
+951 DSIFGDRLYDRYKQ
-965 NVEVVRTALD
+965 NVEAVRTALD

-992 ESFSKGSTGLANL
+992 DSFSKGSTGLANL

-1016 DSVYNMQ
+1016 DSVYNMR

-1074 ANRELLQSLVDDW
+1074 ANRKLLQSLVDDW

-1105 GDLGNTLTDALVN
+1105 GDLGNTLTDALVD
-1118 AFENGTDAADS
+1118 AFENGTDAAES

-1145 IYSNTVGQAFEDAQR
+1145 IYSNTIGQAFEDAQR

-1178 KWSEVMQQLVSDA
+1178 KWSDAMQQLVSDA

-1215 IDDIQGT
+1215 IDEIQSEPS
-1222 TQSGKAGAVNTVT
+1222 QSGRAGAVNTVT
-1235 QEAFSRVEGLVTSI
+1235 QESFSRVEGLVMAI
-1249 QIHEANVDKAVEEGI
+1249 QLHEANVDRAVEEGI

>member
-1 MKPVEIEFLVKNNTR
+1 MIKPVEIEFLVKNNTR
-16 QGLTGVSGG
+16 QGLSGVSGG
-25 IDGVEKDA
+25 IEGVEKSA
-33 AAAQK
+33 SAAQK

-46 IARLHKVMATTP
+46 IARLHKVMAETP
-58 KVDQTEDIRQI
+58 KMNQTENIRQI
-69 ETLQRQLRELQAT
+69 ETLQREIQALQNT
-82 AKKTDLMPVNASA
+82 AKKTDLMPVNAPA

-103 NVSIQQMARELPS
+103 NMSIQQMARELPS
-116 LAMGPQMFF
+116 LTMGPQMFF

-140 RARKEYDLLTAS
+140 RARREYELLTAS

-160 KQVISSIGSFQ
+160 KQVLSSIGSFQ

-180 AVVYGKQIGNFVSSL
+180 AVVYGKEIGNFVSSL
-195 FRGKSAF
+195 FLGKNAF

-216 LEGRRNAQSEVVK
+216 LEGNRNAQSEVVK

-236 ATDNARAMN
+236 ATDNARAMD

-255 NEYPDYF
+255 DEYPDYF

-274 AGDAYKSLV
+274 ASDAYKSLV

-289 AKAQAAFKGMVDL
+289 AKAQAAFKSMVDL

-309 DTTANIDQYKK
+309 DTTANIDQYKR

-326 KAQEDVA
+326 KFQEDVA
-333 AKRKIYETTP
+333 AKRKIYEATP
-343 WAQRGNASE
+343 WAQRGNASK
-352 PYRNL
+352 PYKDL
-357 TWAETLLLNARR
+357 TWAEVLLLNARR
-369 EMEELQKRIFE
+369 EMEDLQKQIFE

-389 EIIDEIKERFDGNL
+389 EVIDEIKERFDGNL

-418 TIAEKAQLKD
+418 AIAEKAQLND
-428 NPTGSSGSG
+428 NPTSE
-437 KKQPGDAD
+437 KKQSKNTD
-445 SVDQLVEQYQAAI
+445 SVDQLGEQYQAAV
-458 LRQQQELSEQSVA
+458 LKQRQELSELSVA

-481 AQIRLEYEKKRQL
+481 AQIRLEYEKKRQQ
-494 YEEEERKMLTLIKKL
+494 YEDEERKMLALIKKL
-509 RASGADVDP
+509 RASGADVDS
-518 GAEKQTMAFSAAATA
+518 GAEKQVMAFSAAATS

-548 KEEATYERLLQKYET
+548 KEEATYEKLLQKYET
-563 YQQGRLRLAEKYNN
+563 YQQGRLRLAQKYDA
-577 DIRRLKDS
+577 DIAKLAAAPQNQ
-585 MVSSRL
+585 
-591 EVLREQMTDY
+591 EVAQQ
-601 FSGNVNLLSRPII
+601 
-614 DAARLVEKG
+614 A
-623 WKDAGEGIATV
+623 
-634 FSSQFGIEDSSGK
+634 K
-647 QREILV
+647 Q
-653 TPILPNGD
+653 
-661 VLSED
+661 
-666 ELTSYIDNTLNG
+666 
-678 AEDILKA
+678 
-685 DTMGI
+685 
-690 VIAVDVDPDG
+690 
-700 SAGEK
+700 
-705 LHQLQEAFYDLKQKK
+705 
-720 EEGTGFDAVTSEAIK
+720 
-735 SATQARDKALDEFDV
+735 KALDEFDV

-757 QFEAWANRI
+757 QFEAWADRI
-766 VSASVE
+766 VAASVE
-772 KLKTLLVEAQAE
+772 KLKTLLSEAQAE
-784 LESLE
+784 LEALE
-789 SDPASDSNAVAVAR
+789 NDPTANNGAVAVAR
-803 AKVVELKSKLEKYG
+803 AKVVELKSKLEKSG
-817 NKDPL
+817 NEDPL
-822 SPDDQS
+822 APDDQS

-840 DASNEFKQI
+840 DASNEFEQI
-849 GNQVEGTGGEILQ
+849 GNQVGGTGGEILQ
-862 LAGQVST
+862 LAGQIST
-869 SIVTMIG
+869 SIITMIG
-876 GIKFMATSA
+876 GIQTMANAAAISIS
-885 GNELT
+885 NV
-890 KIEKA
+890 EKA
-895 SVVLTIIAAAV
+895 SVILTIIAAAV
-906 QVITAVVGLFSD
+906 QVITAVAGLFSD
-918 QESTMERNLRLAR
+918 QESSMERNLRLAR

-946 NSDTY
+946 DSDAY
-951 DSIFGDRLYDRYRQ
+951 DSIFGDRLYDRYKQ
-965 NVEVVRTALD
+965 NVEAVRTALD

-992 ESFSKGSTGLANL
+992 DSFSKGSTGLANL

-1016 DSVYNMQ
+1016 DSVYNMR

-1074 ANRELLQSLVDDW
+1074 ANRKLLQSLVDDW

-1105 GDLGNTLTDALVN
+1105 GDLGNTLTDALVD
-1118 AFENGTDAADS
+1118 AFENGTDAAES

-1145 IYSNTVGQAFEDAQR
+1145 IYSNTIGQAFEDAQR

-1178 KWSEVMQQLVSDA
+1178 KWSDAMQQLVSDA

-1222 TQSGKAGAVNTVT
+1222 SQSGKAGAVNTVT

-1249 QIHEANVDKAVEEGI
+1249 QIHEANVDRAVEEGI

>member
-1 MKPVEIEFLVKNNTR
+1 MKPVEIEVLVKNNTR
-16 QGLTGVSGG
+16 QGLSKVSGG

-33 AAAQK
+33 TETK
-38 RIQALEAE
+38 KSIQALEAE
-46 IARLHKVMATTP
+46 IARLQNVISQTP
-58 KVDQTEDIRQI
+58 QMDQTENIRQI
-69 ETLQRQLRELQAT
+69 ESLKRQLQALQAT
-82 AKKTDLMPVNASA
+82 AQSTDLVPASA
-95 VQRTYNGL
+95 PKAVRTYNGL
-103 NVSIQQMARELPS
+103 NMSIQQLARELPVLS
-116 LAMGPQMFF
+116 MGPQMFF

-140 RARKEYDLLTAS
+140 RARREYEMLTAS

-160 KQVISSIGSFQ
+160 KQVLSSIGSFQ
-171 TLLAVGITL
+171 TLMAVGIAL
-180 AVVYGKQIGNFVSSL
+180 SVAYGREIGNFVSSL
-195 FRGKSAF
+195 FRGE
-202 DAAAR
+202 AAAR
-207 SAEAFHATM
+207 TMADAQREVNETMIADAADYGKQVAAVRSLSAAWKTLGDD
-216 LEGRRNAQSEVVK
+216 LETRKKFIEDNKSEFDK
-229 LNLLYRA
+229 LGVSVGNVHDAENLLVTN
-236 ATDNARAMN
+236 TDAFVASLERRARA
-245 ERLEATKRLK
+245 
-255 NEYPDYF
+255 
-262 KNLSDEQIMVGK
+262 
-274 AGDAYKSLV
+274 V
-283 ANIYEY
+283 A
-289 AKAQAAFKGMVDL
+289 AQQLAA
-302 EQQGQMF
+302 E
-309 DTTANIDQYKK
+309 QYKK
-320 AYDKYL
+320 SLEYEI
-326 KAQEDVA
+326 KAQELENKAADVRKNEEIDMTAYA
-333 AKRKIYETTP
+333 ADTRFGARSASELAEERAKSFEDEAAQLRKLKAETDNYASSLLQIQRSEEEAGNKILENAGILSADTISGKTVGSGSVEP
-343 WAQRGNASE
+343 LLRQYAEAQRKF
-352 PYRNL
+352 R
-357 TWAETLLLNARR
+357 
-369 EMEELQKRIFE
+369 
-380 EVKKYDGGE
+380 E
-389 EIIDEIKERFDGNL
+389 EID
-403 GAFLQFIAEQRTKLA
+403 
-418 TIAEKAQLKD
+418 
-428 NPTGSSGSG
+428 
-437 KKQPGDAD
+437 
-445 SVDQLVEQYQAAI
+445 
-458 LRQQQELSEQSVA
+458 EQSVA
-471 AMQEGADKER
+471 QMEDGFAKER
-481 AQIRLEYEKKRQL
+481 ATIRLNYEKKRRE
-494 YEEEERKMLTLIKKL
+494 YETQEHETLALIKRL
-509 RASGADVDP
+509 RTAGANIGSD
-518 GAEKQTMAFSAAATA
+518 AEKSVMAETDALVAGAVE
-533 SAAQLRDKQLAEVDK
+533 LRDKQLAEVDN

-614 DAARLVEKG
+614 GAARLVEKG

-1045 ELFDDGELNMEALK
+1045 ELFDDGVLNMEALK

-1105 GDLGNTLTDALVN
+1105 GDLGNTLTDALVD

-1145 IYSNTVGQAFEDAQR
+1145 IYSNTLGQVFEDAEK

-1165 NRENGLSDEERFA
+1165 NRESYSDEERFS
-1178 KWSEVMQQLVSDA
+1178 KWSEAMQQLMTDA
-1191 MGQQDDF
+1191 LGQQDEF
-1198 NRLWAEFRRI
+1198 NKLWAEFRRI
-1208 AAEAGLS
+1208 AAESGIS
-1215 IDDIQGT
+1215 IDSMENT
-1222 TQSGKAGAVNTVT
+1222 TQQSGKSGAMQTVS
-1235 QEAFSRVEGLVTSI
+1235 QESFSRVEGLVTSI
-1249 QIHEANVDKAVEEGI
+1249 QIHSANFDDNLEGI
-1264 VPVLGRSL
+1264 VPVLGQSLNALQTIAGHTGSLPQIYELL
-1272 EALNRI
+1272 EAI
-1278 RINTDTLPLMY
+1278 RRDGL
-1289 EMLAKFDREGI
+1289 
-1300 KVK
+1300 KVN

>member
-1 MKPVEIEFLVKNNTR
+1 MIKPVEIEFLVKNNTR
-16 QGLTGVSGG
+16 QGLSGVSGG
-25 IDGVEKDA
+25 IEGVEKSA
-33 AAAQK
+33 SAAQK

-46 IARLHKVMATTP
+46 IARLHKVMAETP
-58 KVDQTEDIRQI
+58 KMNQTENIRQI
-69 ETLQRQLRELQAT
+69 ETLQREIQALQNT
-82 AKKTDLMPVNASA
+82 AKKTDLMPVNAPA

-103 NVSIQQMARELPS
+103 NMSIQQMARELPS
-116 LAMGPQMFF
+116 LTMGPQMFF

-140 RARKEYDLLTAS
+140 RARREYELLTAS

-160 KQVISSIGSFQ
+160 KQVLSSIGSFQ

-180 AVVYGKQIGNFVSSL
+180 AVVYGKEIGNFVSSL
-195 FRGKSAF
+195 FLGKNAF

-216 LEGRRNAQSEVVK
+216 LEGNRNAQSEVVK

-236 ATDNARAMN
+236 ATDNARAMD

-255 NEYPDYF
+255 DEYPDYF

-274 AGDAYKSLV
+274 ASDAYKSLV

-289 AKAQAAFKGMVDL
+289 AKAQAAFKSMVDL

-309 DTTANIDQYKK
+309 DTTANIDQYKR

-326 KAQEDVA
+326 KFQEDVA
-333 AKRKIYETTP
+333 AKRKIYEATP
-343 WAQRGNASE
+343 WAQRGNASK
-352 PYRNL
+352 PYKDL
-357 TWAETLLLNARR
+357 TWAEVLLLNARR
-369 EMEELQKRIFE
+369 EMEDLQKQIFE

-389 EIIDEIKERFDGNL
+389 EVIDEIKERFDGNL

-418 TIAEKAQLKD
+418 AIAEKAQLND
-428 NPTGSSGSG
+428 NPTSE
-437 KKQPGDAD
+437 KKQSKNTD
-445 SVDQLVEQYQAAI
+445 SVDQLGEQYQAAV
-458 LRQQQELSEQSVA
+458 LKQRQELSELSVA

-481 AQIRLEYEKKRQL
+481 AQIRLEYEKKRQQ
-494 YEEEERKMLTLIKKL
+494 YEDEERKMLALIKKL

-518 GAEKQTMAFSAAATA
+518 GAEKQVMAFSAAATS

-548 KEEATYERLLQKYET
+548 KEEATYEKLLQKYET
-563 YQQGRLRLAEKYNN
+563 YQQGRLRLAQKYDA
-577 DIRRLKDS
+577 DIAKLAAAPQNQ
-585 MVSSRL
+585 
-591 EVLREQMTDY
+591 EVAQQ
-601 FSGNVNLLSRPII
+601 
-614 DAARLVEKG
+614 A
-623 WKDAGEGIATV
+623 
-634 FSSQFGIEDSSGK
+634 K
-647 QREILV
+647 Q
-653 TPILPNGD
+653 
-661 VLSED
+661 
-666 ELTSYIDNTLNG
+666 
-678 AEDILKA
+678 
-685 DTMGI
+685 
-690 VIAVDVDPDG
+690 
-700 SAGEK
+700 
-705 LHQLQEAFYDLKQKK
+705 
-720 EEGTGFDAVTSEAIK
+720 
-735 SATQARDKALDEFDV
+735 KALDEFDV

-757 QFEAWANRI
+757 QFEAWADRI
-766 VSASVE
+766 VAASVE
-772 KLKTLLVEAQAE
+772 KLKTLLSEAQAE
-784 LESLE
+784 LEALE
-789 SDPASDSNAVAVAR
+789 NDPTANNGAVAVAR
-803 AKVVELKSKLEKYG
+803 AKVVELKSKLEKSG
-817 NKDPL
+817 NEDPL
-822 SPDDQS
+822 APDDQS

-840 DASNEFKQI
+840 DASNEFEQI
-849 GNQVEGTGGEILQ
+849 GNQVGGTGGEILQ
-862 LAGQVST
+862 LAGQIST
-869 SIVTMIG
+869 SIITMIG
-876 GIKFMATSA
+876 GIQTMANAAAISIS
-885 GNELT
+885 NV
-890 KIEKA
+890 EKA
-895 SVVLTIIAAAV
+895 SVILTIIAAAV
-906 QVITAVVGLFSD
+906 QVITAVAGLFSD
-918 QESTMERNLRLAR
+918 QESSMERNLRLAR

-946 NSDTY
+946 DSDAY
-951 DSIFGDRLYDRYRQ
+951 DSIFGDRLYDRYKQ
-965 NVEVVRTALD
+965 NVEAVRTALD

-992 ESFSKGSTGLANL
+992 DSFSKGSTGLANL

-1016 DSVYNMQ
+1016 DSVYNMR

-1074 ANRELLQSLVDDW
+1074 ANRKLLQSLVDDW

-1105 GDLGNTLTDALVN
+1105 GDLGNTLTDALVD
-1118 AFENGTDAADS
+1118 AFENGTDAAES

-1145 IYSNTVGQAFEDAQR
+1145 IYSNTIGQAFEDAQR

-1178 KWSEVMQQLVSDA
+1178 KWSDAMQQLVSDA

-1222 TQSGKAGAVNTVT
+1222 SQSGKAGAVNTVT

-1249 QIHEANVDKAVEEGI
+1249 QIHEANVDRAVEEGI

>member
-1 MKPVEIEFLVKNNTR
+1 MIKPVEIEFLVKNNTR
-16 QGLTGVSGG
+16 QGLSGVSGG
-25 IDGVEKDA
+25 IEGVEKSA
-33 AAAQK
+33 SAAQK

-46 IARLHKVMATTP
+46 IARLHKVMAETP
-58 KVDQTEDIRQI
+58 KMDQTENIRQI
-69 ETLQRQLRELQAT
+69 ETLQREIQALQNT
-82 AKKTDLMPVNASA
+82 AKKTDLMPVNAPA

-103 NVSIQQMARELPS
+103 NMSIQQMARELPS
-116 LAMGPQMFF
+116 LTMGLQMFF
-125 MAISNNLPIF
+125 MAISNNWPIF
-135 TDELA
+135 ADNLA

-160 KQVISSIGSFQ
+160 KQVLSSIGSFQ

-180 AVVYGKQIGNFVSSL
+180 AVVYGKEIGNFVSSL
-195 FRGKSAF
+195 FRGKNAF

-216 LEGRRNAQSEVVK
+216 LEGSKNAQSEVVK

-236 ATDNARAMN
+236 ATDNARAMD

-255 NEYPDYF
+255 DEYPDYF

-274 AGDAYKSLV
+274 ASDAYKSLV

-289 AKAQAAFKGMVDL
+289 AKAQAAFKSMVDL
-302 EQQGQMF
+302 EQQRQMF
-309 DTTANIDQYKK
+309 DTAANIEQYKK
-320 AYDKYL
+320 AYDRYL

-333 AKRKIYETTP
+333 AKRKIYEATP

-369 EMEELQKRIFE
+369 EMEDLQKQIFE
-380 EVKKYDGGE
+380 EVKKYEGGE
-389 EIIDEIKERFDGNL
+389 EIIDEIKERFNGNL

-418 TIAEKAQLKD
+418 AIAEKAQLND
-428 NPTGSSGSG
+428 NPTSSPGG
-437 KKQPGDAD
+437 GNKQPNNTDP
-445 SVDQLVEQYQAAI
+445 VDQLGEQYQAAI
-458 LRQQQELSEQSVA
+458 LKQRQELSELSVA

-481 AQIRLEYEKKRQL
+481 AQIRLEYEKKRQQ
-494 YEEEERKMLTLIKKL
+494 YEDEERKMLALIKKL

-518 GAEKQTMAFSAAATA
+518 GAEKQVMAFSAAATS

-548 KEEATYERLLQKYET
+548 KEEATYEKLLQKYET
-563 YQQGRLRLAEKYNN
+563 YQQGRLRLAQKYDA
-577 DIRRLKDS
+577 DIAKLAADPQNQ
-585 MVSSRL
+585 
-591 EVLREQMTDY
+591 EVAQQ
-601 FSGNVNLLSRPII
+601 
-614 DAARLVEKG
+614 A
-623 WKDAGEGIATV
+623 
-634 FSSQFGIEDSSGK
+634 K
-647 QREILV
+647 Q
-653 TPILPNGD
+653 
-661 VLSED
+661 
-666 ELTSYIDNTLNG
+666 
-678 AEDILKA
+678 
-685 DTMGI
+685 
-690 VIAVDVDPDG
+690 
-700 SAGEK
+700 
-705 LHQLQEAFYDLKQKK
+705 
-720 EEGTGFDAVTSEAIK
+720 
-735 SATQARDKALDEFDV
+735 KALDEFDV

-757 QFEAWANRI
+757 QFEAWADRI
-766 VSASVE
+766 VAASVE
-772 KLKTLLVEAQAE
+772 KLKTLLSEAQAE
-784 LESLE
+784 LEALE
-789 SDPASDSNAVAVAR
+789 NDPTANNGAVAVAR
-803 AKVVELKSKLEKYG
+803 AKVVELKSKLEKSG
-817 NKDPL
+817 NEDPL
-822 SPDDQS
+822 APDDQS

-840 DASNEFKQI
+840 DASNEFEQI
-849 GNQVEGTGGEILQ
+849 GNQVGGTGGEILQ
-862 LAGQVST
+862 LAGQIST
-869 SIVTMIG
+869 SIITMIG
-876 GIKFMATSA
+876 GIQTMANAAAISIS
-885 GNELT
+885 NV
-890 KIEKA
+890 EKA
-895 SVVLTIIAAAV
+895 SVILTIIAAAV
-906 QVITAVVGLFSD
+906 QVITAVAGLFSD
-918 QESTMERNLRLAR
+918 QESSMERNLRLAR

-946 NSDTY
+946 DSDAY
-951 DSIFGDRLYDRYRQ
+951 DSIFGDRLYDRYKQ
-965 NVEVVRTALD
+965 NVEAVRTALD

-992 ESFSKGSTGLANL
+992 DSFSKGSTGLANL

-1016 DSVYNMQ
+1016 DSVYNMR

-1074 ANRELLQSLVDDW
+1074 ANRKLLQSLVDDW

-1105 GDLGNTLTDALVN
+1105 GDLGNTLTDALVD
-1118 AFENGTDAADS
+1118 AFENGTDAAES

-1145 IYSNTVGQAFEDAQR
+1145 IYSNTIGQAFEDAQR

-1178 KWSEVMQQLVSDA
+1178 KWSDAMQQLVSDA

-1222 TQSGKAGAVNTVT
+1222 SQSGKAGAVNTVT

-1249 QIHEANVDKAVEEGI
+1249 QIHEANVDRAVEEGI